1 MLTIVVLVAG
11 ASCAIRAAGGGGM
24 KSTLLLLHLPPPW
37 QVWQPAWKNR
47 RRPVCTSALL
57 IPPLICVLSSAPLG
71 VRTPKRTHSLSASSA
86 GTATLLPG
94 SVTVSCGR
102 PAFGLAKLLTTPG
115 ALLISPSSPIS
126 RPWFSSSTGGGPA
139 LLLPGP
145 ETLRMLASKSCTSSK
160 IAE

>member
-24 KSTLLLLHLPPPW
+24 KSTLLLLHFPPPW

-47 RRPVCTSALL
+47 ARPCATVAAFNPPVVSGLPPAVSSA
-57 IPPLICVLSSAPLG
+57 VVRAPLG

-102 PAFGLAKLLTTPG
+102 PAFGLAKL
-115 ALLISPSSPIS
+115 
-126 RPWFSSSTGGGPA
+126 
-139 LLLPGP
+139 
-145 ETLRMLASKSCTSSK
+145 
-160 IAE
+160 